1 MLDATLSDR
10 ATRVMLLLIA
20 LIVTIGAL
28 RYAEPIMSPF
38 VLAVVLGIVCSPLSE
53 KMVTLGFPRVIA
65 ATLTLVMTCAI
76 VVVLFVMLEPLL
88 TLMVERLPRLKM
100 ALESWIDSLSELL
113 RGIETISEEIEETV
127 GGASEE
133 TPTNVPSI
141 SDAIWL
147 APNLGARTFIFIGT
161 FFFFILTREDLYS
174 AAGSM
179 KERLFQAD
187 AQVSRYFAAVT
198 LVNIGV
204 GVATAIAMMAI
215 GIEYPL
221 LWGLAAG
228 VLNYILYLGPLII
241 IFGLLIAGLIQFWD
255 AMAFLP
261 PAAFMVI
268 NFIEAQFA
276 TPMFVGQHIRIN
288 PLVVFVAIVFGLW
301 LWGPI
306 GAIVALPV
314 IVWLA
319 FILRSDAAN
328 GSGLRASIILT

>member
-1 MLDATLSDR
+1 MH
-10 ATRVMLLLIA
+10 VYN
-20 LIVTIGAL
+20 TID
-28 RYAEPIMSPF
+28 
-38 VLAVVLGIVCSPLSE
+38 V
-53 KMVTLGFPRVIA
+53 
-65 ATLTLVMTCAI
+65 
-76 VVVLFVMLEPLL
+76 
-88 TLMVERLPRLKM
+88 
-100 ALESWIDSLSELL
+100 
-113 RGIETISEEIEETV
+113 
-127 GGASEE
+127 
-133 TPTNVPSI
+133 
-141 SDAIWL
+141 
-147 APNLGARTFIFIGT
+147 
-161 FFFFILTREDLYS
+161 FFFILTREDLYS

-179 KERLFQAD
+179 KKRLFQAD